1 MTPVIFKKVN
11 IVQKSIVVN
20 KNKYGTILK
29 SDLLPQSS
37 SKRLQEVVL
46 ENCQCSINSQTKI
59 EGTKLKFISSS
70 EREMTTDVNDSG
82 DNNSG
87 NTNSA
92 KNTSD
97 NTLVSKTR
105 SINGTEIPTIKNSQ
119 AEIKTGSLLGS
130 TSNTERAKS
139 ERLQEE
145 LKNKK
150 LQKKQEELINEEQ
163 QSKKRKNII
172 PPEGHKKHQQ
182 SPRNNTLNGN
192 QAKGNQANGDQ
203 ANDNHANGN
212 QANDNHANG
221 DQANDNH
228 ANGDQANDNHVN
240 GDQANTCCSE
250 VKEFFFEK
258 GIVIL
263 GIFIGLG
270 NVQHSS
276 KSSFQTKLSNQ
287 KALNI

>member
-70 EREMTTDVNDSG
+70 EREMTTDVNGSA
-82 DNNSG
+82 DNNFG
-87 NTNSA
+87 NTKLGN
-92 KNTSD
+92 
-97 NTLVSKTR
+97 TR
-105 SINGTEIPTIKNSQ
+105 SINGTKIPTIKNSQ

-130 TSNTERAKS
+130 TSNTEGAKTV
-139 ERLQEE
+139 RLQEE

-182 SPRNNTLNGN
+182 SSRNNTLIGN
-192 QAKGNQANGDQ
+192 Q
-203 ANDNHANGN
+203 ANGN
-212 QANDNHANG
+212 QANV

>member
-1 MTPVIFKKVN
+1 
-11 IVQKSIVVN
+11 
-20 KNKYGTILK
+20 
-29 SDLLPQSS
+29 
-37 SKRLQEVVL
+37 
-46 ENCQCSINSQTKI
+46 
-59 EGTKLKFISSS
+59 
-70 EREMTTDVNDSG
+70 MTTDVNGSA
-82 DNNSG
+82 DNNFG
-87 NTNSA
+87 NTKLGN
-92 KNTSD
+92 
-97 NTLVSKTR
+97 TR
-105 SINGTEIPTIKNSQ
+105 SINGTKIPTIKNSQ
-119 AEIKTGSLLGS
+119 VEIKTGSLLGS
-130 TSNTERAKS
+130 TSNTGGAKT
-139 ERLQEE
+139 ERLQEK

-150 LQKKQEELINEEQ
+150 IVQEELTNEEQ

-192 QAKGNQANGDQ
+192 QAKGNQ
-203 ANDNHANGN
+203 
-212 QANDNHANG
+212 ANG

>member
-1 MTPVIFKKVN
+1 MA
-11 IVQKSIVVN
+11 
-20 KNKYGTILK
+20 
-29 SDLLPQSS
+29 
-37 SKRLQEVVL
+37 
-46 ENCQCSINSQTKI
+46 
-59 EGTKLKFISSS
+59 
-70 EREMTTDVNDSG
+70 TDVNDSG
-82 DNNSG
+82 ENNSG

-92 KNTSD
+92 KNNSD
-97 NTLVSKTR
+97 NTQDNQVR

-119 AEIKTGSLLGS
+119 AEIKIGSLLGS
-130 TSNTERAKS
+130 TSNTEGAKTV
-139 ERLQEE
+139 RLQEE

-182 SPRNNTLNGN
+182 SSRNNTLI
-192 QAKGNQANGDQ
+192 GNQANGNQ
-203 ANDNHANGN
+203 ANVD